1 MAGILS
7 VWNDCA
13 PEGFEHFERWY
24 NGEHLLERVGVSGFK
39 FGRRYELVS
48 GGDRRFMAFYEV
60 DSPAVLTSPAYVER
74 LENPTPWTSEAMQSF
89 RSMVRTVCD
98 LKAVAGNLIGS
109 HAVVLRA
116 DKAMAPT
123 PAADKLVAKLAAQDG
138 IARVQLW
145 TAAAQQTKADTAEMK
160 SRGQDKLIAGALM
173 VECVRRSDA
182 DRVAGSLAADGSPPE
197 LGISGPSALGVYA
210 LLCIYDKP

>member
-24 NGEHLLERVGVSGFK
+24 NGEHLLERVGVPGFK

-89 RSMVRTVCD
+89 RGMVRTVCD

-182 DRVAGSLAADGSPPE
+182 DRVAGSLAADGPPPE
-197 LGISGPSALGVYA
+197 LGISGSSALGVYA